1 MIQCFSESIGFL
13 KDHQGRF
20 IYDRTFLL
28 QFKDKN
34 IEPPKQLS
42 QYSDVYRPQSG
53 YVCLVFWLLC
63 HQGVPLTLKKMCS
76 NYCSNE

>member
-1 MIQCFSESIGFL
+1 MIKCFSESIGFS
-13 KDHQGRF
+13 KDPQGRF
-20 IYDRTFLL
+20 RYERDFLL

-42 QYSDVYRPQSG
+42 QYSDVYRPQSR
-53 YVCLVFWLLC
+53 YVCLLFWLC
-63 HQGVPLTLKKMCS
+63 HQGVPLALKKMCS